1 MATGTAVVQLPQWF
15 DGARFG
21 RYQVQVVLLCFLV
34 TLFDGFDTQAIAFAG
49 PALAQA
55 LGVGPRGLAPIVTAG
70 VAGMAL
76 GAVLFGPVG
85 DRHGRRAAVL
95 LATAVFGVFSL
106 LTAAADNVWQLIA
119 LRFLTG
125 IGMGGAAPN
134 VYTLASE
141 FSPTRHRGLVM
152 LLAGLGLPVGAI
164 VGGLIAGLVIPV
176 WGWQGVFVIGGV
188 APLLALPVL
197 MRVFPE
203 SPYYLA
209 RRDRQAPLR
218 SLLARVSPEAAP
230 SGDTVFSLPEPPARV
245 GAMAL
250 LSSELRH
257 NTLAIWATY
266 FFNWVAWFGLV
277 LWIPSVLSA
286 AGLPSEQAGLATVT
300 LNGAAL
306 VFMLPLAWWLPRLPV
321 RQVILC
327 LLVGAVGISAALAI
341 TTGADNINW
350 LLVFAAVGLSGLL
363 VGGPQI
369 ALNYLAVSIYP
380 TAVRA
385 SGVGWAI
392 GLGRL
397 GTVAGGAA
405 GGLVL
410 ADFGPQGFFWALL
423 LPLSLAALA
432 AVLVRDAGRSA
443 SGDKARA

>member
-1 MATGTAVVQLPQWF
+1 MNAGARHGLPQWF
-15 DGARFG
+15 DQARFG
-21 RYQVQVVLLCFLV
+21 AYQVRVVLLCFLV
-34 TLFDGFDTQAIAFAG
+34 TTFDGFDTQAIAFTG

-55 LGVGPRGLAPIVTAG
+55 LGVGPRGLAPIITAG

-76 GAVLFGPVG
+76 GAVLFGPLG
-85 DRHGRRAAVL
+85 DRYGRRVAVL
-95 LATAVFGVFSL
+95 LATAVFGLFSL
-106 LTAAADNVWQLIA
+106 LTARAVSVEQLMV

-141 FSPTRHRGLVM
+141 FSPNRHRGLVM

-164 VGGLIAGLVIPV
+164 LGGLIAGRVIPA

-188 APLLALPVL
+188 APLLALPILVAT
-197 MRVFPE
+197 FPE

-209 RRDRQAPLR
+209 RRDLQAKLR
-218 SLLARVSPEAAP
+218 RMMAHVAPASPP
-230 SGDTVFSLPEPPARV
+230 SVDTVFTLPEAPTSV
-245 GAMAL
+245 GAAAL
-250 LSSELRH
+250 LAPALRH

-266 FFNWVAWFGLV
+266 LFNWVAWFGLV

-286 AGLPSEQAGLATVT
+286 AGLPKEQAGLATVT

-306 VFMLPLAWWLPRLPV
+306 VFMLPLAWLLPRLPV
-321 RQVILC
+321 RRVIL
-327 LLVGAVGISAALAI
+327 LLLAGAVLISLALAAA
-341 TTGADNINW
+341 TAGTGANW
-350 LLVFAAVGLSGLL
+350 SLVFALVGLSGLF

-392 GLGRL
+392 GMGRL

-410 ADFGPQGFFWALL
+410 ADYGARGFFLALTVPLL
-423 LPLSLAALA
+423 LAGLAAL
-432 AVLVRDAGRSA
+432 LVRGADRAGT
-443 SGDKARA
+443 GDKISH

>member
-1 MATGTAVVQLPQWF
+1 MGAGVLLPRWF
-15 DGARFG
+15 DDARFG
-21 RYQVQVVLLCFLV
+21 RYQVHVVLLCFIV

-76 GAVLFGPVG
+76 GAVVFGPIG
-85 DRHGRRAAVL
+85 DRYGRRVAVL
-95 LATAVFGVFSL
+95 LATAMFGLFSL
-106 LTAAADNVWQLIA
+106 LTALADSVGQLVV

-141 FSPTRHRGLVM
+141 FSPTRHRGVVM

-164 VGGLIAGLVIPV
+164 LGGLIAGQVIPA

-203 SPYYLA
+203 SPYFLA
-209 RRDRQAPLR
+209 RTGQHSRLRQ
-218 SLLARVSPEAAP
+218 LLARVAPEAT
-230 SGDTVFSLPEPPARV
+230 SWRDVVFTLPEPPARV

-250 LSSELRH
+250 LAPDLRH

-277 LWIPSVLSA
+277 LWVPSVLSA
-286 AGLPSEQAGLATVT
+286 AGLPEDRAGLATVT

-306 VFMLPLAWWLPRLPV
+306 VFMLPLAWWLPSLPV
-321 RQVILC
+321 RRVILW
-327 LLVGAVGISAALAI
+327 LLVGAVGVSAILAVA
-341 TTGADNINW
+341 TGAGSVNW
-350 LLVFAAVGLSGLL
+350 ALVFAAVGLSGLL

-392 GLGRL
+392 GLGRV
-397 GTVAGGAA
+397 GTVLGGAA
-405 GGLVL
+405 GGFVL
-410 ADFGPQGFFWALL
+410 ADFGPQGFFWALMV
-423 LPLSLAALA
+423 PLALA
-432 AVLVRDAGRSA
+432 GIAAVSVRDKRPVQAVGQ
-443 SGDKARA
+443 

>member
-1 MATGTAVVQLPQWF
+1 M
-15 DGARFG
+15 
-21 RYQVQVVLLCFLV
+21 
-34 TLFDGFDTQAIAFAG
+34 
-49 PALAQA
+49 
-55 LGVGPRGLAPIVTAG
+55 
-70 VAGMAL
+70 
-76 GAVLFGPVG
+76 
-85 DRHGRRAAVL
+85 
-95 LATAVFGVFSL
+95 
-106 LTAAADNVWQLIA
+106 WQLIA

-188 APLLALPVL
+188 APLLALPAL

-209 RRDRQAPLR
+209 RQDRQVQLR
-218 SLLARVSPEAAP
+218 TLLARVAPASAP

-286 AGLPSEQAGLATVT
+286 AGLPREQAGLATVT

-321 RQVILC
+321 RQVILW
-327 LLVGAVGISAALAI
+327 LLGGAVGISAVLAI
-341 TTGADNINW
+341 ATGAGSVNW

-363 VGGPQI
+363 VGAADRTQLPGRFHLP
-369 ALNYLAVSIYP
+369 YGG
-380 TAVRA
+380 A
-385 SGVGWAI
+385 SQRR
-392 GLGRL
+392 RL
-397 GTVAGGAA
+397 GNRSGPARHGGRWRCRRPGAGG
-405 GGLVL
+405 
-410 ADFGPQGFFWALL
+410 FRSSGFFWALM
-423 LPLSLAALA
+423 LPLSLAGVA
-432 AVLVRDAGRSA
+432 AVMVRDTGQSAG
-443 SGDKARA
+443 GDKARA

>member
-1 MATGTAVVQLPQWF
+1 LPQWL
-15 DGARFG
+15 DQVRFG
-21 RYQVQVVLLCFLV
+21 AYQVRVVVLCFLV
-34 TLFDGFDTQAIAFAG
+34 TTLDGFDTQAIAFTG
-49 PALAQA
+49 PALAEA
-55 LGVGPRGLAPIVTAG
+55 LGVGPRGLAPIITAG

-76 GAVLFGPVG
+76 GAVLFGPLG
-85 DRHGRRAAVL
+85 DRYGRRVAVL

-106 LTAAADNVWQLIA
+106 ATAFAVSVEQLMV

-134 VYTLASE
+134 IYTLASE
-141 FSPTRHRGLVM
+141 FSPNRHRGLVM

-164 VGGLIAGLVIPV
+164 LGGLIAGRVIPV

-188 APLLALPVL
+188 APLLALPAL
-197 MRVFPE
+197 MWVFPE

-209 RRDRQAPLR
+209 RRDLHAKLR
-218 SLLARVSPEAAP
+218 RMLVRVSPTAP
-230 SGDTVFSLPEPPARV
+230 PSADAVFTLPEAPTRA
-245 GAMAL
+245 GAAAL
-250 LSSELRH
+250 LAPQLRR
-257 NTLAIWATY
+257 NTLAIWGTY

-277 LWIPSVLSA
+277 LWIPSVLTA
-286 AGLPSEQAGLATVT
+286 AGLPKEQAGLATVT

-306 VFMLPLAWWLPRLPV
+306 VFMLPLAWLLPRLPV
-321 RQVILC
+321 QRVIL
-327 LLVGAVGISAALAI
+327 LLLAGAVVISAALAAA
-341 TTGADNINW
+341 TAGTGTNW
-350 LLVFAAVGLSGLL
+350 SLVFALVGFSGLF

-392 GLGRL
+392 GMGRL

-410 ADFGPQGFFWALL
+410 ADYGARGFFVALTLPLL
-423 LPLSLAALA
+423 LAGLAAL
-432 AVLVRDAGRSA
+432 LVRGADGARP
-443 SGDKARA
+443 GDKISD

>member
-1 MATGTAVVQLPQWF
+1 MGARAQLGLPQWF
-15 DGARFG
+15 DQAPFGA
-21 RYQVQVVLLCFLV
+21 YQVRVVLLCFLV
-34 TLFDGFDTQAIAFAG
+34 TTFDGFDTQAIAFTG

-76 GAVLFGPVG
+76 GAVLFGPLG
-85 DRHGRRAAVL
+85 DRYGRRAAVL
-95 LATAVFGVFSL
+95 LATAVFGLFSL
-106 LTAAADNVWQLIA
+106 LTAFAANIEQLMV

-141 FSPTRHRGLVM
+141 FSPHRHRGLVM
-152 LLAGLGLPVGAI
+152 LLAGLGLPMGAI
-164 VGGLIAGLVIPV
+164 LGGLIAGQLIPA
-176 WGWQGVFVIGGV
+176 WGWQGVFVLGGV
-188 APLLALPVL
+188 APLLCLPL
-197 MRVFPE
+197 LWILFPE

-209 RRDRQAPLR
+209 RRDQQSALVR
-218 SLLARVSPEAAP
+218 LLARVAPAAAP
-230 SGDTVFSLPEPPARV
+230 TADTVFTLPEAPTRV
-245 GAMAL
+245 GAAAL
-250 LSSELRH
+250 FSPALRH
-257 NTLAIWATY
+257 NTVAIWGTY

-277 LWIPSVLSA
+277 LWIPSVLTA
-286 AGLPSEQAGLATVT
+286 AGLPQEQAGLATVT

-306 VFMLPLAWWLPRLPV
+306 VFMLPLAWLLPRLPV
-321 RQVILC
+321 RRVIL
-327 LLVGAVGISAALAI
+327 LLLAGAVVVSLLLAQA
-341 TTGADNINW
+341 GGNW
-350 LLVFAAVGLSGLL
+350 PLVFALVGLSGLF

-392 GLGRL
+392 GMGRA

-410 ADFGPQGFFWALL
+410 ADFGPQGFFLALIV
-423 LPLSLAALA
+423 PLALAILAAL
-432 AVLVRDAGRSA
+432 LVRAADRPDPSDKI
-443 SGDKARA
+443 GD

>member
-1 MATGTAVVQLPQWF
+1 MNDAARVDLPHWF
-15 DGARFG
+15 DRARFG
-21 RYQVQVVLLCFLV
+21 AYQVRVVLLCFLV
-34 TLFDGFDTQAIAFAG
+34 TTFDGFDTQAIAFAG

-76 GAVLFGPVG
+76 GAVLFGPLG
-85 DRHGRRAAVL
+85 DRYGRRLAVL
-95 LATAVFGVFSL
+95 LATGVFGAFSL
-106 LTAAADNVWQLIA
+106 ATAFAGTVEHLVL

-141 FSPTRHRGLVM
+141 FSPARHRGLVM

-164 VGGLIAGLVIPV
+164 VGGLIAGAIIPA
-176 WGWQGVFVIGGV
+176 WGWQGVFVLGGV
-188 APLLALPVL
+188 APLLCLPLLWVW
-197 MRVFPE
+197 FPE

-209 RRDRQAPLR
+209 RRDRQAALR
-218 SLLARVSPEAAP
+218 ALLARVAPAALPPAGTRFTLPEAP
-230 SGDTVFSLPEPPARV
+230 GRV
-245 GAMAL
+245 GAAAL
-250 LSSELRH
+250 LSPPLRR

-277 LWIPSVLSA
+277 LWIPSVVTA
-286 AGLPSEQAGLATVT
+286 AGLPKQQAGLATVT

-306 VFMLPLAWWLPRLPV
+306 VFMLPLAWWLPRLAV
-321 RQVILC
+321 RRVILA
-327 LLVGAVGISAALAI
+327 LLAGAVLVSLLLAAA
-341 TTGADNINW
+341 GSRW
-350 LLVFAAVGLSGLL
+350 SLVFALIGLAGLF

-392 GLGRL
+392 GMGRV
-397 GTVAGGAA
+397 GTVVGGAA

-410 ADFGPQGFFWALL
+410 ADHGPRGFFLALTVPL
-423 LPLSLAALA
+423 LLAALA
-432 AVLVRDAGRSA
+432 ALVVRGADRAAAGDN
-443 SGDKARA
+443 SGD

>member
-1 MATGTAVVQLPQWF
+1 MATAAGRVQLPQWF
-15 DGARFG
+15 DTTRFG
-21 RYQVQVVLLCFLV
+21 GYQVQVVVLCFVV

-49 PALAQA
+49 PALSQA
-55 LGVGPRGLAPIVTAG
+55 MGVGPRGLAPIVTAG

-85 DRHGRRAAVL
+85 DRYGRRAAVL
-95 LATAVFGVFSL
+95 LATAMFGVFSL
-106 LTAAADNVWQLIA
+106 LTAAADGIWQLIVW
-119 LRFLTG
+119 RFLTG

-141 FSPTRHRGLVM
+141 FSPSRHRGLVM

-164 VGGLIAGLVIPV
+164 VGGLLAGWVIPV
-176 WGWQGVFVIGGV
+176 WGWQAVFVIGGV
-188 APLLALPVL
+188 APLAALPVL

-203 SPYYLA
+203 SPYYLV
-209 RRDRQAPLR
+209 RRERQAQLR
-218 SLLARVSPEAAP
+218 RLLARVAPQSAP
-230 SGDTVFSLPEPPARV
+230 SADTVFGLPEPSTTV
-245 GAMAL
+245 GAAAL

-277 LWIPSVLSA
+277 LWIPSVLNA
-286 AGLPSEQAGLATVT
+286 AGLPKEQAGLATVT

-321 RQVILC
+321 RRVILW
-327 LLVGAVGISAALAI
+327 LLTGALVVSAALALA
-341 TTGADNINW
+341 TGVGSVDW
-350 LLVFAAVGLSGLL
+350 PLVFAAVGLSGLL

-410 ADFGPQGFFWALL
+410 AAFGPQGFFWALMV
-423 LPLSLAALA
+423 PLSLAGFAALA
-432 AVLVRDAGRSA
+432 VRDERSV
-443 SGDKARA
+443 GQR

>member
-1 MATGTAVVQLPQWF
+1 MSGPRLDLPQWL
-15 DGARFG
+15 DQVRFG
-21 RYQVQVVLLCFLV
+21 AYQARVVLLCFLV
-34 TLFDGFDTQAIAFAG
+34 TTFDGFDTQAIAFTA

-55 LGVGPRGLAPIVTAG
+55 LGVGPRGLAPIITAG

-76 GAVLFGPVG
+76 GAVLFGPLG
-85 DRHGRRAAVL
+85 DRYGRRMAVL

-106 LTAAADNVWQLIA
+106 LTAFAVSVEQLVV

-141 FSPTRHRGLVM
+141 FSPNRHRGLVM

-164 VGGLIAGLVIPV
+164 LGGLIAGQVIAI

-197 MRVFPE
+197 MAVFPE

-209 RRDRQAPLR
+209 RCDLQARLR
-218 SLLARVSPEAAP
+218 RMMARIAPGASLNATTVFTLPEAP
-230 SGDTVFSLPEPPARV
+230 TRV
-245 GAMAL
+245 GASAL
-250 LSSELRH
+250 LAPALRH

-266 FFNWVAWFGLV
+266 LFNWVAWFGLV
-277 LWIPSVLSA
+277 LWIPSVLNA
-286 AGLPSEQAGLATVT
+286 AGLPKEQAGMATVT

-306 VFMLPLAWWLPRLPV
+306 VFMLPLAWLLPRLPV
-321 RQVILC
+321 RKVIL
-327 LLVGAVGISAALAI
+327 LLLAGAVVVSLALAAA
-341 TTGADNINW
+341 TSAGSTQW
-350 LLVFAAVGLSGLL
+350 LLVFALVGASGLF

-369 ALNYLAVSIYP
+369 ALNYLAVLIYP

-392 GLGRL
+392 GMGRL

-410 ADFGPQGFFWALL
+410 ADYGARGFFLALTVPLL
-423 LPLSLAALA
+423 LAGLAAL
-432 AVLVRDAGRSA
+432 LVRGADTAGT
-443 SGDKARA
+443 GDKISH

>member
-1 MATGTAVVQLPQWF
+1 MGASMLLPRWF
-15 DGARFG
+15 DDARFG
-21 RYQVQVVLLCFLV
+21 RYQAHVVLLCFIV

-76 GAVLFGPVG
+76 GAVVFGPIG
-85 DRHGRRAAVL
+85 DRYGRRVAVL
-95 LATAVFGVFSL
+95 LATAMFGLFSL
-106 LTAAADNVWQLIA
+106 LTALADSVGQLVV

-141 FSPTRHRGLVM
+141 FSPTRHRGVVM

-164 VGGLIAGLVIPV
+164 LGGLIAGQVIPV

-197 MRVFPE
+197 VRVFPE
-203 SPYYLA
+203 SPYFLA
-209 RRDRQAPLR
+209 RTGQQSRLRQ
-218 SLLARVSPEAAP
+218 LLARVAPEAT
-230 SGDTVFSLPEPPARV
+230 SWRDVVFTLPEPPARV

-250 LSSELRH
+250 LAPDLRH

-277 LWIPSVLSA
+277 LWVPSVLSA
-286 AGLPSEQAGLATVT
+286 AGLPEDRAGLATVT

-306 VFMLPLAWWLPRLPV
+306 VFMLPLAWWLPSLPV
-321 RQVILC
+321 RRVILW
-327 LLVGAVGISAALAI
+327 LLVGAVGVSAILAVA
-341 TTGADNINW
+341 TGAGSVNW
-350 LLVFAAVGLSGLL
+350 ALVFAAVGLSGLL

-392 GLGRL
+392 GLGRV
-397 GTVAGGAA
+397 GTVLGGAA
-405 GGLVL
+405 GGFVL
-410 ADFGPQGFFWALL
+410 ADFGPQGFFWALMV
-423 LPLSLAALA
+423 PLALA
-432 AVLVRDAGRSA
+432 GIAAVSVRDKRPVQAVGQ
-443 SGDKARA
+443 

>member
-1 MATGTAVVQLPQWF
+1 MGAGVRLPQWF
-15 DGARFG
+15 DDARFG

-76 GAVLFGPVG
+76 GAVSFGPVG
-85 DRHGRRAAVL
+85 DRYGRRVAVL
-95 LATAVFGVFSL
+95 VATAMFAVFSL
-106 LTAAADNVWQLIA
+106 LTAMADSVWQLIV

-141 FSPTRHRGLVM
+141 FSPTRHRGVVM

-164 VGGLIAGLVIPV
+164 LGGLIAGQVIPV
-176 WGWQGVFVIGGV
+176 WGWQGIFVIGGV

-197 MRVFPE
+197 VRVFPE

-209 RRDRQAPLR
+209 RAGRQPQLHA
-218 SLLARVSPEAAP
+218 LLARVAPTAPPRRGAVFTLPEA
-230 SGDTVFSLPEPPARV
+230 PARV
-245 GAMAL
+245 GALAL
-250 LSSELRH
+250 LAPGLRR

-266 FFNWVAWFGLV
+266 FFNWVAWFGLI

-286 AGLPSEQAGLATVT
+286 AGLPKAQAGLATVT

-306 VFMLPLAWWLPRLPV
+306 VFMVPLAWWLPRLPV
-321 RQVILC
+321 RQVIVS
-327 LLVGAVGISAALAI
+327 LLVGSVGVSAFLAVATAASSV
-341 TTGADNINW
+341 NW
-350 LLVFAAVGLSGLL
+350 PLVFAAVGLSGLL

-410 ADFGPQGFFWALL
+410 ADFGPQGFFWTLM
-423 LPLSLAALA
+423 LPLSLAGFAALS
-432 AVLVRDAGRSA
+432 VRDKQSV
-443 SGDKARA
+443 RAVGQ